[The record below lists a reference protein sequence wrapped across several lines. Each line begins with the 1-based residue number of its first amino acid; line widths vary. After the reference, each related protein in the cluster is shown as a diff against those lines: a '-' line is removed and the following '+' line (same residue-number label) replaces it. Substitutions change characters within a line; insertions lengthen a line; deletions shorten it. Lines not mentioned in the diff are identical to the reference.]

1 MSRNLLLTSVDLK
14 AIIDFLNKFKENTS
28 PLELSKLLSNTSS
41 GTVYMPLDSFDN
53 LITCLTE
60 QHDSGETVID
70 LPKPNDEYWTWKGC
84 DVDLT
89 DRQYEIIL
97 ESIKPIL
104 VDPASSDYVDH
115 LYGYLTRQH
124 LVSNMKRDAV
134 RRVMFRKNLD
144 TKKPDS
150 GDK

>member
-1 MSRNLLLTSVDLK
+1 MNVLLSSMDLQI
-14 AIIDFLNKFKENTS
+14 IIDSLNKFKESTS
-28 PLELSKLLSNTSS
+28 PLELSKLFSNTSS
-41 GTVYMPLDSFDN
+41 GTIYMPLDFMDN
-53 LITCLTE
+53 FIAYLTE
-60 QHDSGETVID
+60 QHSGETVLD
-70 LPKPNDEYWTWKGC
+70 LNDWKWKGC
-84 DVDLT
+84 DVNLT
-89 DRQYEIIL
+89 DTQNEIIL
-97 ESIKPIL
+97 KSIKSIQD
-104 VDPASSDYVDH
+104 DPASSDYVDH